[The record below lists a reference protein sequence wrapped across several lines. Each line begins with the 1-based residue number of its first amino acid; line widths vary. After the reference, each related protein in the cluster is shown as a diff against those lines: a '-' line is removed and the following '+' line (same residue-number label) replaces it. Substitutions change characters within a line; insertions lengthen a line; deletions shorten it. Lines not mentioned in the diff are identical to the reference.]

1 VKLVIVLKIPKLQ
14 ASTTMA
20 SVIINPTVESAVLK
34 MMTSN
39 TEAIVSKLADKYG
52 FDLEEALEL
61 TLPKEVLKKE
71 VLPRKSSPKAEPK
84 STKGKGKAKEEKE
97 EKPKKAKTGYL
108 LFSDTVRAEVRAD
121 LEFESAIEGSKIM
134 AKDVVRGIAAKWK
147 ELSEEEQ
154 EQWKAKAKADELKS
168 ASDSEHEVAPCEA
181 E

>member
-1 VKLVIVLKIPKLQ
+1 LVKLVIVLKIPKLQ

-71 VLPRKSSPKAEPK
+71 VLPRKSSPKANPSPPRARERLRKRRKRSQRRPRPATFSSRTLFEPRCVRI
-84 STKGKGKAKEEKE
+84 SSLNRRLKA
-97 EKPKKAKTGYL
+97 PR
-108 LFSDTVRAEVRAD
+108 SWPR
-121 LEFESAIEGSKIM
+121 M
-134 AKDVVRGIAAKWK
+134 
-147 ELSEEEQ
+147 
-154 EQWKAKAKADELKS
+154 
-168 ASDSEHEVAPCEA
+168 
-181 E
+181 